1 HKTLDTGL
9 QVLELVKSA
18 YDRYIRLNQDQRRQV
33 LNVVL
38 SNCTLAAGE
47 VVPTYRK
54 PFDILAELAAAGN
67 EPAPGS
73 SDPGA
78 VHPVWSG

>member
-1 HKTLDTGL
+1 MPLVGGVQL
-9 QVLELVKSA
+9 LELVKSA
-18 YDRYIRLNQDQRRQV
+18 YDLYLRLKPAQRRQV
-33 LNVVL
+33 LDVVL
-38 SNCTLAAGE
+38 SNCELAAGDIT
-47 VVPTYRK
+47 PTYRK
-54 PFDILAELAAAGN
+54 PFDILAELATAGN